1 MITPELARSQSN
13 ENAWNRLSVYC
24 KRGMQWAIDK
34 GLTQVRLHY
43 NNRHYEYFYSDIKI
57 LRSIGFS
64 LEILDEVNM
73 KYNIYDST
81 APRCF
86 VVIHW

>member
-13 ENAWNRLSVYC
+13 ENAWNRLSIYC
-24 KRGMQWAIDK
+24 KRGMRWAIDK

-43 NNRHYEYFYSDIKI
+43 TNRHYEYFYSDIEI

-64 LEILDEVNM
+64 LETLDESM
-73 KYNIYDST
+73 MTPNIYSD
-81 APRCF
+81 AKPRCF
-86 VVIHW
+86 IVIHW